1 MSTLWPGDN
10 CAPQP
15 CASILYLDAGESS
28 GDWRIFPVTGYETMQ
43 WKKYRLE
50 DAKADPGRLAPDDP
64 WRSSPLTTVPSA
76 FVQCVRIQDC
86 AKTRYP
92 LRVKQRMERKMSA
105 RPRNRKK
112 LVSAVSVALAVLASL
127 ETRGRD
133 DVVISDL
140 FVTWAVPLP
149 KCNQRC

>member
-1 MSTLWPGDN
+1 MRQNPG
-10 CAPQP
+10 
-15 CASILYLDAGESS
+15 L
-28 GDWRIFPVTGYETMQ
+28 R
-43 WKKYRLE
+43 E
-50 DAKADPGRLAPDDP
+50 DQV
-64 WRSSPLTTVPSA
+64 S
-76 FVQCVRIQDC
+76 
-86 AKTRYP
+86 